1 MGERGNFMNILRL
14 KWYGTATILLEY
26 NGTEIVFDPFFPLNK
41 KSFQPRLEEISPDGL
56 FATHCHFDHIS
67 AIPTLIEQSSKVIN
81 VYCTGETQDIL
92 AAKGVENSQ
101 ICRITPGDAINIGP
115 FEIQVLKSKHIHFNT
130 GLILKTLFNPRILF
144 YWNNFKQI
152 YKDKVNRNK
161 EIETI
166 AFNIRTPD
174 KRILL
179 LGSLN
184 LDSETEYEPG
194 ADLLILP
201 YQGRT
206 DLSDYA
212 LPFIYRLK
220 PMKILLYH
228 FDNTFPPFSSPVK
241 TKKFVHIMKKDY
253 PNIPIICTKASA
265 DWIDI

>member
-1 MGERGNFMNILRL
+1 MDVLKF
-14 KWYGTATILLEY
+14 KWYGTATILIEY
-26 NGTEIVFDPFFPLNK
+26 KGTEIVFDPFFPLNK
-41 KSFQPRLEEISPDGL
+41 KLFQPPLEEISPDGL

-67 AIPTLIEQSSKVIN
+67 AIPDLIDRSNKIFK

-92 AAKGVENSQ
+92 ASKGVDESR
-101 ICRITPGDAINIGP
+101 ICRIIPGDTINIGQ
-115 FEIQVLKSKHIHFNT
+115 FEVQVLKSKHIHFNA
-130 GLILKTLFNPRILF
+130 GLVLKTLFNPRILY
-144 YWNNFKQI
+144 YWSNFKQI

-194 ADLLILP
+194 TDLLILP

-206 DLSDYA
+206 DLCDYT
-212 LPFIYRLK
+212 LPIIDRLK
-220 PMKILLYH
+220 PVKILLYH
-228 FDNTFPPFSSPVK
+228 FDNTFPPFSSAVN

-265 DWIDI
+265 EWIDI